1 MKHTLS
7 LGKLVVGIAILW
19 IVAQLAAPRITSLIE
34 HSESRHTLEFLLPW
48 AVFALASFASTYLAH
63 QRPLP
68 SFVAALFLGQ
78 AFKPYLHT
86 ILADGQQLEGV
97 VTLLAA
103 MILFQGGLETPLAN
117 FRRLFPKIFL
127 LAFPGVVITAFGL
140 AWGATIIGGVSLGVT
155 TVVLLGAILAS
166 TDPAAVIPLFK
177 PLVFRHDDV
186 KDIAVSESAVND
198 VVGALLFFTFL
209 GGLTEA
215 GGSFATIGQAFTGLG
230 TTSSLLFLLRQLVI
244 GTVIGVIGWGVLQ
257 LYYYSYQRKDMSQ
270 GVRGVAMLTVPIVSF
285 FVSAA
290 LGGSGYL
297 AAFVAGLLF
306 HVSHE
311 REKDVEHY
319 GEHFIDSIAKPI
331 IFTLLGAMVDLHSL
345 VAYAGVGLLVA
356 ALFIFV
362 LRPLMVTLMLGAFT
376 RFGRNRMGWNHVL
389 FLSWIRETGAIPAV
403 LLVTVV
409 GKHLA
414 GTEALLPIGMWVI
427 LATLII
433 QPPATPW
440 LAQRLRIADPRSLPE
455 PLEMA

>member
-1 MKHTLS
+1 MKHILNI
-7 LGKLVVGIAILW
+7 GKLLGGVALLWLVGR
-19 IVAQLAAPRITSLIE
+19 LAAPHILSLIE

-48 AVFALASFASTYLAH
+48 AGFALASFTSTYLSH

-68 SFVAALFLGQ
+68 SFVAALFIGQ
-78 AFKPYLHT
+78 ALKPYFHETLGN
-86 ILADGQQLEGV
+86 AQQLEGI

-127 LAFPGVVITAFGL
+127 LAFPGVVITAVGL
-140 AWGATIIGGVSLGVT
+140 AYGAHLIGGVGLSIT
-155 TVVLLGAILAS
+155 TVVLLGAILSS

-177 PLVFRHDDV
+177 PLTFRNDDV
-186 KDIAVSESAVND
+186 KDVAISESAMND

-209 GGLTEA
+209 SGLAAVGGAFT
-215 GGSFATIGQAFTGLG
+215 SINQAFTGLV
-230 TTSSLLFLLRQLVI
+230 TSTSLVFLLKQLAI
-244 GTVIGVIGWGVLQ
+244 GAIFGAAGWALLQ
-257 LYYYSYQRKDMSQ
+257 LYYYSFKRKELST

-290 LGGSGYL
+290 FGGSGYL

-306 HVSHE
+306 HVSHD

-331 IFTLLGAMVDLHSL
+331 IFTLLGAMVDLKSL
-345 VAYAGVGLLVA
+345 ATYAGVGIAVA
-356 ALFIFV
+356 LLFIFI
-362 LRPLMVTLMLGAFT
+362 LRPLMVAFMLGPFT
-376 RFGRNRMGWNHVL
+376 RFGRTPMGWNQLL
-389 FLSWIRETGAIPAV
+389 FLGWIRETGAIPAV

-409 GKHLA
+409 GKSIA

-427 LATLII
+427 LMTLVI
-433 QPPATPW
+433 QPPLTPW
-440 LAQRLRIADPRSLPE
+440 IARRLNIAYPRTQADSPE
-455 PLEMA
+455 MV